1 MRNDFDDYCPASV
14 SRGEL
19 EDIASITVRLMPYY
33 GRDIEK
39 MRDMP
44 REQAVA
50 YRQELREKGM
60 FYDAAKAVD
69 IYSHGN
75 FCASHLSNF
84 CKTDY
89 EAAFGKT
96 YNRLNTIF
104 HTAYGMTIKQMQ
116 VLLRV
121 NQAKRML
128 RLGHT
133 ISETSTA
140 CGFEDYF
147 YFLKVFK
154 SKTGMTPSEYRNS

>member
-84 CKTDY
+84 CKTD
-89 EAAFGKT
+89 F
-96 YNRLNTIF
+96 IF
-104 HTAYGMTIKQMQ
+104 EGINIKSMEG
-116 VLLRV
+116 LLYTLE
-121 NQAKRML
+121 QAL
-128 RLGHT
+128 
-133 ISETSTA
+133 
-140 CGFEDYF
+140 F
-147 YFLKVFK
+147 
-154 SKTGMTPSEYRNS
+154 

>member
-84 CKTDY
+84 CKTD
-89 EAAFGKT
+89 F
-96 YNRLNTIF
+96 IF
-104 HTAYGMTIKQMQ
+104 EGINIKSM
-116 VLLRV
+116 
-121 NQAKRML
+121 
-128 RLGHT
+128 
-133 ISETSTA
+133 E
-140 CGFEDYF
+140 GFF
-147 YFLKVFK
+147 AITKNFK
-154 SKTGMTPSEYRNS
+154 SRRTDSYMLSRRQRSKKGRSRSCRL